1 MACRQMRGLVAWA
14 VVLGTAGPL
23 AAQSPSRLPPPPPP
37 VSSAPG
43 TAGRTYYFQKPADP
57 PPPPAAATAPRPRA
71 EPPPRPPAPAPQTP
85 TPPPAPVNPDRYTS
99 IPPRELVFQLPNDA
113 NLERLIL
120 DRLRE
125 EEANRPPDS
134 EGRRPNPYDK
144 YPKDLTFPKSSVVGG
159 GRPYQPKTLSYPPL
173 RARYEAPYV
182 VHRRLHFEDRNTER
196 AGWDLGIVQPV
207 VSTLLFYKD
216 VLAWPQSLASGCAY
230 GFWDTSAGKCLPGSP
245 TPYYLYP
252 PGLTISGGL
261 FEAGIIVG
269 SAFAFP

>member
-1 MACRQMRGLVAWA
+1 MWA

-23 AAQSPSRLPPPPPP
+23 AAQGPSRLPSPPA
-37 VSSAPG
+37 SSAPG
-43 TAGRTYYFQKPADP
+43 SAGRAYYFQKPADP
-57 PPPPAAATAPRPRA
+57 LPPPPAAATATRPRS
-71 EPPPRPPAPAPQTP
+71 EPPPPPAVRPAAATQASRPPAP
-85 TPPPAPVNPDRYTS
+85 PPGPVNPDRYTS

-113 NLERLIL
+113 NLERIIL

-159 GRPYQPKTLSYPPL
+159 GRPFQPKTLGYPPL
-173 RARYEAPYV
+173 QARYEALYV
-182 VHRRLHFEDRNTER
+182 VHRRLHFEDRNAER

-269 SAFAFP
+269 SAFALP